1 MSEAVGAPFAKHTR
15 AAAFRPRGLCWHEAA
30 CYVVAEALQSRHALL
45 APFQT
50 VSEIA
55 MTDITVTFAA
65 LSDVGLTRSINEDA
79 FQLTDL
85 STGASVDASP
95 SNGRMSVGKSGVLF
109 TLSDGMGGHAAGEV
123 ASSTV
128 IASVRKTLQAGGEG
142 PAEQRLEQAV
152 RRANADVL
160 AAAKTKGRHGMG
172 ATLTAV
178 LVDQTTAY
186 VAEVGDSR
194 AYLLRSGQL
203 KQLTRDQSLV
213 QMLVDQG
220 LMHPDEAEN
229 SPRKNILLQAMGS
242 VEEVHAAIGQVELRQ
257 GDKLLICS
265 DGISNAVSDAEL
277 LEILNLNGP
286 WPACAHLVQLANDR
300 GGEDNLTAVVA
311 LFEGGGLSA
320 PAPSE
325 TVTGT
330 FSVIKDFGA
339 GPAATV
345 AVP

>member
-1 MSEAVGAPFAKHTR
+1 MSE
-15 AAAFRPRGLCWHEAA
+15 
-30 CYVVAEALQSRHALL
+30 QD
-45 APFQT
+45 
-50 VSEIA
+50 
-55 MTDITVTFAA
+55 MTDITLTFAA

-85 STGASVDASP
+85 STGASFDASP
-95 SNGRMSVGKSGVLF
+95 SNGQFRVGRRGALL
-109 TLSDGMGGHAAGEV
+109 TLSDGMGGHAAGEI

-128 IASVRKTLQAGGEG
+128 ISSVRSTLQAGSEA
-142 PAEQRLEQAV
+142 PAEQRLEAAV
-152 RRANADVL
+152 RRANADVIE
-160 AAAKTKGRHGMG
+160 AAQTKGRHGMG

-178 LVDQTTAY
+178 LVDHTTAY

-194 AYLLRSGQL
+194 AYLLRAGQL

-220 LMHPDEAEN
+220 LMQPEEAEN

-242 VEEVHAAIGQVELRQ
+242 VEEVHAAIVQVGLRQ

-265 DGISNAVSDAEL
+265 DGISNAVTHAEL
-277 LEILNLNGP
+277 LQILHANAP
-286 WPACAHLVQLANDR
+286 WPACAQLIQLANDR

-311 LFEGGGLSA
+311 LFEGSGLPA
-320 PAPSE
+320 PVPSE

-330 FSVIKDFGA
+330 YSVIKDFGA
-339 GPAATV
+339 IAA
-345 AVP
+345 AAAAS

>member
-1 MSEAVGAPFAKHTR
+1 
-15 AAAFRPRGLCWHEAA
+15 
-30 CYVVAEALQSRHALL
+30 
-45 APFQT
+45 
-50 VSEIA
+50 
-55 MTDITVTFAA
+55 MTDITITFAA

-85 STGASVDASP
+85 STGASFDASP
-95 SNGRMSVGKSGVLF
+95 SNGQFNLGSRGALL

-128 IASVRKTLQAGGEG
+128 ISSVRATIQAGSDA
-142 PAEQRLEQAV
+142 PAEQRLEAAV
-152 RRANADVL
+152 RRANRDVIE
-160 AAAKTKGRHGMG
+160 AAQVKGRHGMG

-178 LVDQTTAY
+178 LVDNSVAY

-194 AYLLRSGQL
+194 AYLLRTGQL
-203 KQLTRDQSLV
+203 KLLTRDQSLV

-220 LMHPDEAEN
+220 LMHPDEAET

-242 VEEVHAAIGQVELRQ
+242 VEEVHAAIGQVELRK
-257 GDKLLICS
+257 GDKLLVCS
-265 DGISNAVSDAEL
+265 DGISNAITHDEL
-277 LEILNLNGP
+277 LQILASNDP

-300 GGEDNLTAVVA
+300 GGEDNLTAIVA
-311 LFEGGGLSA
+311 QFDGPGLASPMA
-320 PAPSE
+320 SE

-339 GPAATV
+339 PVAA
-345 AVP
+345 AS

>member
-1 MSEAVGAPFAKHTR
+1 
-15 AAAFRPRGLCWHEAA
+15 
-30 CYVVAEALQSRHALL
+30 
-45 APFQT
+45 
-50 VSEIA
+50 
-55 MTDITVTFAA
+55 MTDITITFAA
-65 LSDVGLTRSINEDA
+65 LSDVGLTRSVNEDA

-85 STGASVDASP
+85 STGASFDASP
-95 SNGRMSVGKSGVLF
+95 STGQFKVGRGGALL

-128 IASVRKTLQAGGEG
+128 ISSVRATLQAGGEA
-142 PAEQRLEQAV
+142 PAEQRLEAAV
-152 RRANADVL
+152 RRANADVIE
-160 AAAKTKGRHGMG
+160 AAQIKGRHGMG

-194 AYLLRSGQL
+194 AYLLRAGQL

-220 LMHPDEAEN
+220 LMAPDEAEN

-257 GDKLLICS
+257 GDKLLVCS
-265 DGISNAVSDAEL
+265 DGISNAVTHDEL
-277 LEILNLNGP
+277 LQILSANGP

-311 LFEGGGLSA
+311 LFDGSSLPA
-320 PAPSE
+320 PMPSE

-330 FSVIKDFGA
+330 FSVIKDFGSSP
-339 GPAATV
+339 PATA
-345 AVP
+345 AAS

>member
-1 MSEAVGAPFAKHTR
+1 
-15 AAAFRPRGLCWHEAA
+15 
-30 CYVVAEALQSRHALL
+30 
-45 APFQT
+45 
-50 VSEIA
+50 
-55 MTDITVTFAA
+55 MTDIIINFAA

-85 STGASVDASP
+85 STGNSFDASP
-95 SNGRMSVGKSGVLF
+95 SHGQFPVGQRGALL

-128 IASVRKTLQAGGEG
+128 ISSVRATLQAGAEA
-142 PAEQRLEQAV
+142 PAEQRLEAAV
-152 RRANADVL
+152 RRANADVIE
-160 AAAKTKGRHGMG
+160 AAQIKGRHGMG

-178 LVDQTTAY
+178 LVDRTTAY

-194 AYLLRSGQL
+194 AYLLRAGQL

-220 LMHPDEAEN
+220 LMQPEEAEI

-242 VEEVHAAIGQVELRQ
+242 VDEVHAAIGQVELRQ

-265 DGISNAVSDAEL
+265 DGISNAISHEEL
-277 LEILNLNGP
+277 LQILAKNAP
-286 WPACAHLVQLANDR
+286 WPACSQLIQLANDR

-311 LFEGGGLSA
+311 EFNGPGLRA
-320 PAPSE
+320 PIATE

-339 GPAATV
+339 AA
-345 AVP
+345 AAAAAAS

>member
-1 MSEAVGAPFAKHTR
+1 
-15 AAAFRPRGLCWHEAA
+15 
-30 CYVVAEALQSRHALL
+30 
-45 APFQT
+45 
-50 VSEIA
+50 
-55 MTDITVTFAA
+55 MTDITITFAA

-85 STGASVDASP
+85 STGTSFDASP
-95 SNGRMSVGKSGVLF
+95 SNGQFKVGQRGALI

-128 IASVRKTLQAGGEG
+128 ISSVRSTLQAGSAA
-142 PAEQRLEQAV
+142 PAEQRLEAAV
-152 RRANADVL
+152 RRANADVIE
-160 AAAKTKGRHGMG
+160 AAQTKGRHGMG

-194 AYLLRSGQL
+194 AYLLRAGQL

-220 LMHPDEAEN
+220 LMAPEEAEN

-242 VEEVHAAIGQVELRQ
+242 VEEVHAAIVQVGLRQ

-265 DGISNAVSDAEL
+265 DGISNAVTHPEL
-277 LEILNLNGP
+277 LQILAANAP
-286 WPACAHLVQLANDR
+286 WPACAQLIQLANDR

-311 LFEGGGLSA
+311 LFEGAGLPA
-320 PAPSE
+320 PVPSE

-330 FSVIKDFGA
+330 FSVIKDFGSV
-339 GPAATV
+339 AAT
-345 AVP
+345 AAAS

>member
-1 MSEAVGAPFAKHTR
+1 
-15 AAAFRPRGLCWHEAA
+15 
-30 CYVVAEALQSRHALL
+30 
-45 APFQT
+45 
-50 VSEIA
+50 
-55 MTDITVTFAA
+55 MTDITLTFAA

-85 STGASVDASP
+85 STGANFDASP
-95 SNGRMSVGKSGVLF
+95 SNGQFKVGRGGALL

-128 IASVRKTLQAGGEG
+128 ISSVRSTLQAGGEA
-142 PAEQRLEQAV
+142 PAQQRLEAAV
-152 RRANADVL
+152 RRANADVIE
-160 AAAKTKGRHGMG
+160 AAQIKGRHGMG

-178 LVDQTTAY
+178 LIDHTTAY

-194 AYLLRSGQL
+194 AYLLRAGQL

-220 LMHPDEAEN
+220 LMRPEEAEH

-242 VEEVHAAIGQVELRQ
+242 VDEVHAAIVQVELRQ

-265 DGISNAVSDAEL
+265 DGISNAVTHGEL
-277 LEILNLNGP
+277 LQILTAKEP
-286 WPACAHLVQLANDR
+286 WPACAQLIQLANDR
-300 GGEDNLTAVVA
+300 GGEDNLTAIVA
-311 LFEGGGLSA
+311 QFDGSGLQA
-320 PAPSE
+320 PTPSE

-339 GPAATV
+339 AAAT
-345 AVP
+345 AAAS